1 MTHLQMVFD
10 TAGKFICLVPEG
22 RRENVLAACRVHDVI
37 EDCRETYNDAKKAT
51 NEKITELTYALTNE
65 KEAGSL
71 LRPGW
76 EENVEL
82 KDFKKISPPLLSA

>member
-1 MTHLQMVFD
+1 M
-10 TAGKFICLVPEG
+10 
-22 RRENVLAACRVHDVI
+22 HDVI
-37 EDCRETYNDAKKAT
+37 EDCRETYNDVNKAT
-51 NEKITELTYALTNE
+51 NEEIPELAYALTNE